1 MLATKA
7 SRSYAPTG
15 AKRLDYGFSTKYM
28 FFKFAWGFF
37 LTTLKNTKVHVLKKV
52 KISRNAL

>member
-15 AKRLDYGFSTKYM
+15 AKRLDYGFGTKYM

-37 LTTLKNTKVHVLKKV
+37 LATLKNTWLDL
-52 KISRNAL
+52 N